1 MSFNGDESVTELD
14 VVEYL
19 QYLLIAIKEGT
30 LELKTFDIEL
40 VDQTTQKFAFTI
52 GPRKIEHGLVP

>member
-1 MSFNGDESVTELD
+1 MINENEPATEQD
-14 VVEYL
+14 IMEYIEYIL
-19 QYLLIAIKEGT
+19 FAVREGT

-52 GPRKIEHGLVP
+52 GPRKIEHGLVS